1 MNIKLKG
8 TEDKKIGSSGDIYS
22 IMQKVLLRE
31 NKIDRN
37 REHLWTISLNNAL
50 RY

>member
-1 MNIKLKG
+1 MDIQLSE
-8 TEDKKIGSSGDIYS
+8 EDRVKVLNGDDLYA

-37 REHLWTISLNNAL
+37 REHFWKSD
-50 RY
+50 